1 MFRHITNLWSKAS
14 LDELPDGRGEELVV
28 GSGIKIEDVSRKKKS
43 PGCAGKSEFL
53 VFRGHTENK
62 HLILGGIRQHLR

>member
-28 GSGIKIEDVSRKKKS
+28 GSGIKIEDVSRKKN
-43 PGCAGKSEFL
+43 L
-53 VFRGHTENK
+53 QVVLENQNFWFSGVTQR
-62 HLILGGIRQHLR
+62 INT